1 MFWRAT
7 MCLLVFVPD
16 EFQPPH
22 ATHAGLDGA
31 LRELVAGWLAE
42 AWPFDRVSYA
52 GVSGEA

>member
-42 AWPFDRVSYA
+42 AWAFERISYA
-52 GVSGEA
+52 GISGAA